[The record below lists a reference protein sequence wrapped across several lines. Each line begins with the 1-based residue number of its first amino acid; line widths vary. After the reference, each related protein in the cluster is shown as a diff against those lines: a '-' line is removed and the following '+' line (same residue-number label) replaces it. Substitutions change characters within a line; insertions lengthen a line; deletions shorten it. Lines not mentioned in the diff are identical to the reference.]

1 MGETNGST
9 QETAMDRGTGS
20 THTMATVAG
29 TSVRQP
35 LSREQIITTAIRFI
49 DRNGLSAL
57 SMRRLAK
64 ELGVEAMSLYR
75 HVNGREDLLE
85 GVVDRMVAQLQLRPD
100 RQQLG
105 PADGWQSY
113 LQWLAH
119 GVRSLARQHPNAFP
133 LIATRH
139 PAAPWLRPPL
149 RSLDVV
155 EDFFAML
162 MARGFND
169 VRAVMAY
176 RAFSSFL
183 LGHLLL
189 EASLL
194 GAQTSPAE
202 EPLDEGESDVPGADQ
217 KLDLAMFPHV
227 QRLEGPLSE
236 DRAAA
241 EFEQALED
249 VLDRLDR
256 SIAG

>member
-1 MGETNGST
+1 MPKPGS
-9 QETAMDRGTGS
+9 EA
-20 THTMATVAG
+20 TMAAVDGASG
-29 TSVRQP
+29 RP
-35 LSREQIITTAIRFI
+35 ALSREHIIATAIQFI
-49 DRNGLSAL
+49 DNNGLSAL

-64 ELGVEAMSLYR
+64 ELRVEAMSLYR

-85 GVVDRMVAQLQLRPD
+85 GVVDRMVARLRLRPD
-100 RQQLG
+100 QEQLG

-119 GVRSLARQHPNAFP
+119 GVRALAREHPNVFP

-155 EDFFAML
+155 EDFLSML
-162 MARGFND
+162 MSRGFSD
-169 VRAVMAY
+169 ARAVMAY

-202 EPLDEGESDVPGADQ
+202 EPLDEGNSDIPNADQ
-217 KLDLAMFPHV
+217 KLDLARFPHV
-227 QRLEGPLSE
+227 QRLERPLSE
-236 DRAAA
+236 DRAGA

-256 SIAG
+256 SIAE

>member
-1 MGETNGST
+1 MTSNPGSDP
-9 QETAMDRGTGS
+9 M
-20 THTMATVAG
+20 MATASG
-29 TSVRQP
+29 ASGRTA

-49 DRNGLSAL
+49 DEHGLSAL

-64 ELGVEAMSLYR
+64 ELRVEAMSLYR
-75 HVNGREDLLE
+75 HVDGREDLLE
-85 GVVDRMVAQLQLRPD
+85 GVVDRMVARLQLSPD
-100 RQQLG
+100 GEQLG

-119 GVRSLARQHPNAFP
+119 GVRALAREHPNAFP

-149 RSLDVV
+149 RSLAVV
-155 EDFFAML
+155 EDFLAML
-162 MARGFND
+162 MARGFSAA
-169 VRAVMAY
+169 RAVMAY

-202 EPLDEGESDVPGADQ
+202 EPLDEGESEVPNADQ
-217 KLDLAMFPHV
+217 KLDLAKFPHV

-236 DRAAA
+236 DRAGA
-241 EFEQALED
+241 EFAQALED
-249 VLDRLDR
+249 VLDRLDQ
-256 SIAG
+256 SIAE